1 MLIRKK
7 CVEYFTVRVSQAI
20 YYGIPKNQ
28 RKHRKFVAN
37 EKTKAGDSREKSC
50 TRMSMNTSYEHET
63 MRQIDI
69 HATRQRHATC
79 RRAWEYRC
87 FTLYV
92 TSNAFFIILQQT
104 LHCSF
109 KDILI
114 KFFYTFKVENSK
126 QFKKQLSDLKFKLK
140 NNVYYV

>member
-1 MLIRKK
+1 M
-7 CVEYFTVRVSQAI
+7 EYFTVRVSQAI

-28 RKHRKFVAN
+28 HKHRKFVAN
-37 EKTKAGDSREKSC
+37 GKTKAGDSREKSC
-50 TRMSMNTSYEHET
+50 TRNESMNTSYEHET

-87 FTLYV
+87 FTFYV

-109 KDILI
+109 KEILI
-114 KFFYTFKVENSK
+114 KFFTHSKWKIVNS
-126 QFKKQLSDLKFKLK
+126 LKS
-140 NNVYYV
+140 N